1 METVRRPV
9 ALVTGGSRGIGAST
23 VLALAEHGYD
33 VVITYRNKAARAGKI
48 ADEAMQHGVQAL
60 CVGCDIT
67 QASDIER
74 LFGELRN
81 WKGRLDLLVLNA
93 AGGLERELV
102 AADPNYPMR
111 INCNAQVALLDAA
124 LPLMSVGSTVI
135 FVTSHWAH
143 LYGQIE
149 GIPDGYMPVAATK
162 LAGEQALRARQP
174 ALAERGIRLLVV
186 TGDMIEGTIMSKL
199 MQRIAPGRTE
209 EREQKVGHLPTVT
222 EMGQAIAGAAMDSTL
237 PAGHTVVVGGTLDTF
252 EFKGES
258 TGGRA

>member
-1 METVRRPV
+1 MEAVRRPV

-33 VVITYRNKAARAGKI
+33 VVITYRNKAARASKI
-48 ADEAMQHGVQAL
+48 AAEAMQHGVQAL

-67 QASDIER
+67 QASDIEQ
-74 LFGELRN
+74 LLGELRN

-111 INCNAQVALLDAA
+111 INCDAQVALVDAVM
-124 LPLMSVGSTVI
+124 LLMPAGSTVI

-143 LYGQIE
+143 LHGQVE

-162 LAGEQALRARQP
+162 HAGEQALRARQP

-186 TGDMIEGTIMSKL
+186 TGDLIEGTIMAK
-199 MQRIAPGRTE
+199 MMERRAPGLGE
-209 EREQKVGHLPTVT
+209 ERRQESQSGKLPSVT
-222 EMGQAIAGAAMDSTL
+222 EMGEAIATAAMDTTL
-237 PAGHTVVVGGTLDTF
+237 PGGYTVVVGGALDTF
-252 EFKGES
+252 K
-258 TGGRA
+258 RR